1 MQNPLVSAYVKA
13 RTALANR
20 THALRAHG
28 DEGAGFVE
36 YAAIIVLVAAI
47 AGVVLGTDIG
57 SQIMTGITG
66 KITEILSGT

>member
-36 YAAIIVLVAAI
+36 YAAIIVLVGAI

-57 SQIMTGITG
+57 GQIMEGIT
-66 KITEILSGT
+66 TEISEILGN